1 MQNYNQIYTNDI
13 AYYTYSSDDNWRNM
27 STERCRYWICGNI
40 DYDIFNERYPFKQI
54 SQLLKEIKKSRRGYM
69 GSYIRPLLFGWQ
81 HFILYEKHC
90 FCIPELR
97 WWESRL
103 FFEQSAEI

>member
-1 MQNYNQIYTNDI
+1 MILLIILTVVMIIGAICQQNVAAIGYVGILIMTFL
-13 AYYTYSSDDNWRNM
+13 M
-27 STERCRYWICGNI
+27 M
-40 DYDIFNERYPFKQI
+40 RYPFKQ
-54 SQLLKEIKKSRRGYM
+54 IKKSRRGYM

-103 FFEQSAEI
+103 FFEQSADI